1 MYIFGQ
7 ICGIIGTIITIVQ
20 PQLRKKESILL
31 CTLIVN
37 GLSALNYACVGGVGS
52 AVFLCLIAV
61 VQSAVSIVH
70 VRRDTSVAKWET
82 VLFFFLYMGAGFY
95 GMVNS
100 EGFVWAITAHNLLEL
115 LPIIGALM
123 LMLSVFAKTEQ
134 KTRAFL
140 FCNGAVWAVY
150 CAIIGA
156 ATFFTALAAMGS
168 SAIAMWKYRGVEK
181 ASVSA
186 EQEK

>member
-20 PQLRKKESILL
+20 PQFKSKQRILW
-31 CTLIVN
+31 CTLVVN
-37 GLSALNYACVGGVGS
+37 GLSATNYACVGGVGS

-61 VQSAVSIVH
+61 VQAAVSIVH
-70 VRRDTSVAKWET
+70 VRRDTDIAKWET
-82 VLFFFLYMGAGFY
+82 VLFFLLYMGAGFY
-95 GMVNS
+95 GMITS
-100 EGFVWAITAHNLLEL
+100 AGFVWGINAHNLLEL

-156 ATFFTALAAMGS
+156 ATFFTALAAMVS
-168 SAIAMWKYRGVEK
+168 SAVAMWKYRNTEPI
-181 ASVSA
+181 
-186 EQEK
+186 EQ

>member
-20 PQLRKKESILL
+20 PQFKSKQRILW
-31 CTLIVN
+31 CTLVVN
-37 GLSALNYACVGGVGS
+37 GLSATNYACVGGVGS

-61 VQSAVSIVH
+61 VQAAVSIVH
-70 VRRDTSVAKWET
+70 VRRDTEIAKWET
-82 VLFFFLYMGAGFY
+82 VLFFLLYMGAGFY
-95 GMVNS
+95 GMITS
-100 EGFVWAITAHNLLEL
+100 AGFVWGINAHNLLEL

-156 ATFFTALAAMGS
+156 ATFFTALAAMVS
-168 SAIAMWKYRGVEK
+168 SAVAMWKYRNTETIK
-181 ASVSA
+181 S
-186 EQEK
+186 

>member
-7 ICGIIGTIITIVQ
+7 ICGIIGTIITIVR
-20 PQLRKKESILL
+20 PQFKSKERIFL

-37 GLSALNYACVGGVGS
+37 GLSALNYGCVEGIGS
-52 AVFLCLIAV
+52 AVFLCLIAI

-70 VRRDTSVAKWET
+70 VRRDTEITKWEM
-82 VLFFFLYMGAGFY
+82 VLLFILYMGAGFC
-95 GMVNS
+95 GMVTS
-100 EGFVWAITAHNLLEL
+100 AGFVWGINAHNLLEL
-115 LPIIGALM
+115 LPIIGALL

-150 CAIIGA
+150 CAIIGT
-156 ATFFTALAAMGS
+156 ATFFTSVAAMV
-168 SAIAMWKYRGVEK
+168 SAAVAMWKNRGGNTTEANV
-181 ASVSA
+181 
-186 EQEK
+186 